1 MITGDHPEVAKAIAA
16 QVGITHVHAGV
27 LPDEKA
33 DIVKTIQNQGYFVAF
48 VGDGINDAIALK
60 AANVG
65 FSMSTGSDIAIES
78 SDVTLLA
85 HNLHLVNQAIDVS
98 KATLRNIYQNFGWA
112 FSYNVIAIPMAAMGL
127 LSPTVA
133 AVAMSFSSITVVM
146 NALRLKRLR
155 LETIKGEE
163 LMANVVINVQD
174 MDCNHCVKTIET
186 ALTTASITA
195 SVDLSTKSVS
205 IDALQVDKAI
215 QTITNAGYT
224 PTKQTT

>member
-1 MITGDHPEVAKAIAA
+1 
-16 QVGITHVHAGV
+16 
-27 LPDEKA
+27 
-33 DIVKTIQNQGYFVAF
+33 
-48 VGDGINDAIALK
+48 
-60 AANVG
+60 
-65 FSMSTGSDIAIES
+65 
-78 SDVTLLA
+78 
-85 HNLHLVNQAIDVS
+85 VNQAIDVS

-155 LETIKGEE
+155 LETIKGEAT
-163 LMANVVINVQD
+163 MANVVINVQD

>member
-1 MITGDHPEVAKAIAA
+1 
-16 QVGITHVHAGV
+16 
-27 LPDEKA
+27 
-33 DIVKTIQNQGYFVAF
+33 
-48 VGDGINDAIALK
+48 
-60 AANVG
+60 
-65 FSMSTGSDIAIES
+65 
-78 SDVTLLA
+78 
-85 HNLHLVNQAIDVS
+85 
-98 KATLRNIYQNFGWA
+98 
-112 FSYNVIAIPMAAMGL
+112 MAAMGL